1 MCDPVLQLL
10 PKIVDDHEA
19 LTVFRRVF
27 DAEMTPLKTPEV
39 LEACLLE

>member
-27 DAEMTPLKTPEV
+27 DAEMAPLKTPEV
-39 LEACLLE
+39 HRTCLLK